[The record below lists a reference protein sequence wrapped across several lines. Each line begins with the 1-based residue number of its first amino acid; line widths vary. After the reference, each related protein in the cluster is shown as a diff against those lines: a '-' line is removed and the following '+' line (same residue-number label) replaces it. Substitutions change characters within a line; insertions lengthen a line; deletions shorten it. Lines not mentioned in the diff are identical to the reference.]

1 LDVKAAPWRLQIDKF
16 LQDPSAAGLSAADA
30 LPEHVSHHVETIA
43 ALHAQAESQVS
54 LYQRTVEVVA
64 GFLGRPL
71 FLYITQAVVV
81 LWVVVN
87 LLLRARG
94 ARLYDAPPF
103 YWLQGLVGL
112 GALLLTIVVLITQNR
127 QGKLAERRAQLDLQV
142 SLSADQK
149 IAKLIALVEELRRD
163 LPSVKDRVDP
173 EAEAMSE
180 AADPHA
186 VLEALEEKLE
196 EALEE
201 KLEEAADLVKEAQE
215 ARG

>member
-1 LDVKAAPWRLQIDKF
+1 MEAVAA
-16 LQDPSAAGLSAADA
+16 
-30 LPEHVSHHVETIA
+30 
-43 ALHAQAESQVS
+43 
-54 LYQRTVEVVA
+54 
-64 GFLGRPL
+64 FLGRPL
-71 FLYITQAVVV
+71 FLYLTQAVVL

-87 LLLRARG
+87 LLLRVHG

-103 YWLQGLVGL
+103 PWLQGLIGL

-142 SLSADQK
+142 SLSSEQK

-163 LPSVKDRVDP
+163 LPSVKNRIDP

-186 VLEALEEKLE
+186 VLEALEER
-196 EALEE
+196 LEE
-201 KLEEAADLVKEAQE
+201 KLEETLEEAAELVKEAQE
-215 ARG
+215 ARH